1 MLPKSVNVHFMDDRE
16 IVALYFRRDEAAI
29 AESQRKYGTYC
40 GTIARNI
47 TACIQDAE
55 ECVSETWLRAWNAI
69 PPQRPLLLKAFFAKI
84 TRNLALDRI
93 RRERAESRGG
103 GTVPLVLEELAECL
117 PSSESVEAQ
126 IDARE
131 LGRAIGAF
139 VRGLKKRDGDL
150 FLRRYFYMDTPEAAA
165 AYVGMSPKHA
175 AVSLH
180 RSRKRLEEFLRKEGF
195 L

>member
-1 MLPKSVNVHFMDDRE
+1 MDDRE
-16 IVALYFRRDEAAI
+16 IIALYFRRDETAI

-69 PPQRPLLLKAFFAKI
+69 PPQRPLLLKAFLAKI
-84 TRNLALDRI
+84 TRNLALDRV
-93 RRERAESRGG
+93 RREQAEIRGG
-103 GTVPLVLEELAECL
+103 GTVPLALDELAECL

-126 IDARE
+126 VDARE
-131 LGRAIGAF
+131 LGRFISIF
-139 VRGLKKRDGDL
+139 VRGLKKRDRDL
-150 FLRRYFYMDTPEAAA
+150 FLRRYFYMDTLDAAA
-165 AYVGMSPKHA
+165 AYVGMDPKHA

-180 RSRKRLEEFLRKEGF
+180 RSRKRLEDYLRKEG
-195 L
+195 LI